1 MAGPCHRLGQTPLR
15 RSTRYRHRCLP
26 RAGLGPPE
34 PINRMLPASRSLFLY
49 WPAVFTS
56 GLFSPVPAQHKK
68 LPGFFTEKSQ
78 WVDSLL
84 AHLSLEQ
91 KIGQLLMVPAYSIPT
106 QQNRAQVERWI
117 RDYQI
122 GGVIFMQGT
131 PMRQVALT
139 NHYQRLSGIPLLV
152 AMDAEWGPSMRLDS
166 LPRYPN
172 ALTLGALREDSLV
185 YRVAQAI
192 ARQCKRL
199 GVHINFAPVC
209 DVNNNPQN
217 PVIGFRAFGSDRHRV
232 TQLAL
237 LYMQALQRE
246 GIVAVAKHF
255 PGHGDTEVDSHY
267 DLPIIRH
274 SRARL
279 DSIELYPF
287 RHLIREGVMGIMIAH
302 LLVPALDTVTA
313 TVSPVIIDSLLRG
326 ELGFRGIVFSD
337 ALNMKAVSLYYAPGE
352 LEVAAL
358 RAGADVLL
366 YVEQVPVVFRAIQE
380 AVFAGRLT
388 EAQIDEKVRR
398 ILLLK
403 ASLGL
408 TTTPQVPETGL
419 MTDLW
424 AEGPLRA
431 PPAGL
436 HRSCHPRPK
445 SWKPLPT
452 LGNLANYRPLYVQ
465 IGYERPAAPFTVT
478 SAGIWP
484 VEHMS

>member
-1 MAGPCHRLGQTPLR
+1 M
-15 RSTRYRHRCLP
+15 LP
-26 RAGLGPPE
+26 RL
-34 PINRMLPASRSLFLY
+34 RSLFLY
-49 WPAVFTS
+49 WPAVFTL
-56 GLFSPVPAQHKK
+56 GLFSLVPAQQK
-68 LPGFFTEKSQ
+68 LPGFFTEKSR

-313 TVSPVIIDSLLRG
+313 TVSPVIIDSLLRK

-380 AVFAGRLT
+380 AVLAG
-388 EAQIDEKVRR
+388 
-398 ILLLK
+398 
-403 ASLGL
+403 
-408 TTTPQVPETGL
+408 
-419 MTDLW
+419 
-424 AEGPLRA
+424 
-431 PPAGL
+431 PP
-436 HRSCHPRPK
+436 HRSPNR
-445 SWKPLPT
+445 
-452 LGNLANYRPLYVQ
+452 
-465 IGYERPAAPFTVT
+465 
-478 SAGIWP
+478 
-484 VEHMS
+484 